1 MIMKRKIMNLAAVV
15 AAAAL
20 FAVPVSAAGHFSGE
34 PVDTA
39 GTYTSEN
46 VTKTY
51 GCRGFTGLDISGNF
65 EVTLTK
71 SSAYKVVVSYPVEI
85 EKYII
90 VRVEGSD
97 LKIGWKSV
105 PANVQSRIK
114 NRCTAEISMPELRE
128 LEMGGATSLEC
139 ADSFDLGNS
148 AEFSLDLSGA
158 SSVKSLCVNAGE
170 FDCELSGASR
180 VDFEGDFRKA
190 ELEISGAS
198 NANLDINADR
208 AGIEVSGASNVEVK
222 GKFGNV
228 DIESSGAGNVE
239 LTGSAGSLSIDASG
253 AGKVNTKNLEA
264 DNVTVEASG
273 ASNCCVRAVRS
284 LTVID
289 VSGAS
294 TVKYSA
300 PKDLNPE
307 VRSCSRA
314 SHIKRVD

>member
-1 MIMKRKIMNLAAVV
+1 MKRKIMNLAAVV

-20 FAVPVSAAGHFSGE
+20 FAAPVSAAGHFSGE

-39 GTYTSEN
+39 GTYSSDN

-51 GCRGFTGLDISGNF
+51 DCRGFTGLDISGSF

-71 SSAYKVVVSYPVEI
+71 SSAYKVVVTYPAEI
-85 EKYII
+85 EKYVV
-90 VRVEGSD
+90 VRVEGND

-105 PANVQSRIK
+105 PANLQSRLK

-128 LEMGGATSLEC
+128 LEMGGATSLQC
-139 ADSFDLGNS
+139 ADSFDLGNF
-148 AEFSLDLSGA
+148 AEFSMDLSGA
-158 SSVKSLCVNAGE
+158 STVKSLCVKSGE
-170 FDCELSGASR
+170 FECELSGASR
-180 VDFEGDFRKA
+180 VDFDGDFRKA

-198 NANLDINADR
+198 NANFDINADR
-208 AGIEVSGASNVEVK
+208 AGIEVSGASHVEVN

-239 LTGSAGSLSIDASG
+239 LAGSAGNLSIDASG

-264 DNVTVEASG
+264 ENVTVEATG

-289 VSGAS
+289 VNGAS

-300 PKDLNPE
+300 PKDVNPI
-307 VRSCSRA
+307 VRSCGRA